1 MKAKYKNLVLFSLV
15 GLIVGLFVACKS
27 SYILAAIENEIK
39 LKKATAAG
47 TVNNIVKAGSKLYC
61 SNGKVLTKSEFSEGE
76 WSELNTPTSGLVT
89 GVASDGTQLYISIID
104 DDTNGKGVWV
114 YDGATWSKID
124 GTDHIVYVS
133 GSGTV
138 FAASNDAVFPVNGTS
153 LGLGTEILK
162 GNLVAAGGN
171 YCSDYKAVYNSSGKV
186 SGAPAGIRSIDQS
199 GKYFLTETSL
209 YIEGKWDESFEHSIS
224 NPTDAVSI
232 ERNGKTCLLVSSNEG
247 GYAEIEI
254 DESDITESKTI
265 RPGSSGSTTPPGS
278 AEQYASSVGKYPVF
292 CIFAEVDANNAKDYY
307 IHLGANDTN
316 YAKFTGLWG
325 FYSTGKKEWNIE

>member
-1 MKAKYKNLVLFSLV
+1 MKIKYKNIIFFSL
-15 GLIVGLFVACKS
+15 LSIIAGLFLACKS

-114 YDGATWSKID
+114 YDGTTWSKID

-153 LGLGTEILK
+153 LGTEILK
-162 GNLVAAGGN
+162 GNLVAAGGD

-186 SGAPAGIRSIDQS
+186 SDAPGGIRAIDKDGQ
-199 GKYFLTETSL
+199 YFLTKTHL
-209 YIEGKWDESFEHSIS
+209 YVPSNWSKSFEHGILE
-224 NPTDAVSI
+224 PTDAVLLDHS
-232 ERNGKTCLLVSSNEG
+232 GKKILLVSSNEG

-254 DESDITESKTI
+254 NESNITKSKTI

-292 CIFAEVDANNAKDYY
+292 CIFAEAKNAEDYY

-325 FYSTGKKEWNIE
+325 FYSTGKEEWNIE